1 MNKGLRIFGLILA
14 TVTILLGVF
23 YMGIRWDYTHRP
35 AVEKVT
41 TMFNKG
47 NEIIPQTDFEPF
59 WKAWNILNEK
69 SIFVK
74 KITDQDKVWG
84 SISGLASSIND
95 PYTVFFPPEEAKS
108 FSESVSGEFSG
119 LGMEV
124 GMKDKILTVIAPLKD
139 TPAYKGGMKS
149 GDKIL
154 KIDSISTNDLSIDKA
169 IRLMRG
175 EKGTKV
181 VLTIFREGE
190 KSTREISLIRDIIAI
205 PTIDTK
211 KRDDGIFVISLYNFS
226 ATSTQLFRE
235 ALQEFANSGSTKLV
249 LDLRGNPGG
258 YLESA
263 IDMASWFLPK
273 DKTVVVEDDGSK
285 NPTIYKSTGYN
296 VFAKSNLKMVI
307 LIDSGSAS
315 ASEILAGALSEH
327 GVAKLV
333 GIQSFGKGSVQELVQ
348 VTPETYLK
356 VTVAKWLTPKGVS
369 ISEQGLKPDYEVKL
383 PKDYDKTK
391 KDTQMDKAVEILNK

>member
-1 MNKGLRIFGLILA
+1 MNKGLRIFELILA

-211 KRDDGIFVISLYNFS
+211 KRDDGIFV
-226 ATSTQLFRE
+226 
-235 ALQEFANSGSTKLV
+235 
-249 LDLRGNPGG
+249 
-258 YLESA
+258 
-263 IDMASWFLPK
+263 
-273 DKTVVVEDDGSK
+273 
-285 NPTIYKSTGYN
+285 
-296 VFAKSNLKMVI
+296 
-307 LIDSGSAS
+307 
-315 ASEILAGALSEH
+315 
-327 GVAKLV
+327 
-333 GIQSFGKGSVQELVQ
+333 
-348 VTPETYLK
+348 
-356 VTVAKWLTPKGVS
+356 
-369 ISEQGLKPDYEVKL
+369 
-383 PKDYDKTK
+383 
-391 KDTQMDKAVEILNK
+391 